1 MLYTIS
7 LKDNRSFRRLYSSGK
22 SAVSPYMAIYVKKN
36 RLGTNRLGMT
46 VSKKIGC
53 AVVRNRTRRRL
64 KEIYRTHEA
73 AFRSGYDIVVVA
85 RSRAVGADFAL
96 LTKNFLGCA
105 GKLGL
110 LKKEL

>member
-1 MLYTIS
+1 MSAAFISMMNRNSTSAIENSACCCSPLEYDIS
-7 LKDNRSFRRLYSSGK
+7 L
-22 SAVSPYMAIYVKKN
+22 A
-36 RLGTNRLGMT
+36 T
-46 VSKKIGC
+46 